1 MLTGNYYTYRDG
13 NIAELDS
20 ESITESEWVQ
30 QHLGHPVIKLFNN
43 IGFHSL
49 SSGGKPTGT
58 PDRIALPLFGD
69 DAAQKATVVALLYQ
83 IGFDAVDG
91 GGLSESWRAQPGSP
105 VYVCDYDVAG
115 VKKALARADRSRTH
129 EVQAVQ
135 LQALMAAMADKTPLE
150 RFTPMARELMAK
162 QYPKRD

>member
-1 MLTGNYYTYRDG
+1 MCTGNYYSFRDG
-13 NIAELDS
+13 SIPELDS
-20 ESITESEWVQ
+20 ESITESEWAQ
-30 QHLGHPVIKLFNN
+30 QHLGHPVLKVFND
-43 IGFHSL
+43 IFTQSL
-49 SSGGKPTGT
+49 TTGGKPAGT
-58 PDRIALPLFGD
+58 AGRVALTIFGAN
-69 DAAQKATVVALLYQ
+69 AAHKATLVALLDQ

-91 GGLSESWRAQPGSP
+91 GALAESWRAQPGSP

-115 VKKALARADRSRTH
+115 VRRALARADRSRTH

-162 QYPKRD
+162 QYPD